1 MPAIKEESQVRDD
14 VVERNRLLGPE
25 RAQQQTNRRGQ

>member
-1 MPAIKEESQVRDD
+1 MPANKEESQVRDD

-25 RAQQQTNRRGQ
+25 RAQQTNRRGQ